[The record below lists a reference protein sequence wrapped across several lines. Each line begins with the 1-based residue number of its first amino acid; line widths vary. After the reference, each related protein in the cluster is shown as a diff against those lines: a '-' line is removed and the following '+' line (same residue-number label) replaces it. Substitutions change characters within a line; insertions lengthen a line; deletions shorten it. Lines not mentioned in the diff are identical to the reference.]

1 MTSPNK
7 YFLKAQ
13 IHSLEAF
20 MGDIK
25 QKSTFL
31 FFWFINI
38 FLIGVGKRKTDTDWA
53 SINFMHN
60 CKIHQLLEEV
70 FPCLLLLFY
79 YCEYTWCL
87 WCFIVVINLLSGWHQ
102 VTFIYPITHWIL
114 CGCHVQPRV
123 VSPHEMAFSCF
134 ICCCFFF
141 LGYVLMGVC
150 THFLLVNNL
159 LSSTAI

>member
-70 FPCLLLLFY
+70 FPCLLLLSY

-114 CGCHVQPRV
+114 CGCQCSLALCPLMRWRLVVLFVVVVFFRV
-123 VSPHEMAFSCF
+123 CF
-134 ICCCFFF
+134 NGCLYTF
-141 LGYVLMGVC
+141 LVGK
-150 THFLLVNNL
+150 
-159 LSSTAI
+159 